1 MDVTAVCPPTDLSQ
15 PSDSPPLD
23 YQPRRADRP
32 LPVRY
37 MPQLDALRALAVLA
51 VWFEHWGI
59 KDLPGLRYVPWGQ
72 FGVWLF
78 FVLSGF
84 LITGILLRAREGVER
99 ARQTGTPGGLMAA
112 ARSFYA
118 RRFLRILPI
127 YYITL
132 FATVFVFHFPGMRK
146 VFWWHLAYATNFR
159 VALDAATF
167 PNQGGFHFW
176 TLAVEEQ
183 FYLLWPAL
191 ILLVPKRL
199 VLKTV
204 FLALAGGLVFRVVC
218 VLIGQR
224 GAAGVWPFACFD
236 LFAFGA
242 ALAAF
247 GDAPS
252 TGSGQAARYHQ
263 TGAAFCRWCA
273 RLGTP
278 ALLILLAAAAWHL
291 RHGSPGVL
299 TANLLLDPLAAG
311 AVFAALIAR
320 TARGFTG
327 VGKALLEFPPLL
339 YLGRISYGLYIYHN
353 FMQRLLPQF
362 FSHLHVTLPANLPV
376 QFGIR
381 AAATVLVASASWYLI
396 EKPINGLKKYFEYG
410 KPASTKGVPPSLQT
424 LPPPVPIPDSAA

>member
-1 MDVTAVCPPTDLSQ
+1 MDVTVVRPVSDLSQ
-15 PSDSPPLD
+15 PSDAPPVD

-37 MPQLDALRALAVLA
+37 MPQLDALRALAVFA

-59 KDLPGLRYVPWGQ
+59 KELPGLRYVPWGQ

-99 ARQTGTPGGLMAA
+99 ARLAGSSGSLWAA
-112 ARSFYA
+112 TRSFYA

-132 FATVFVFHFPGMRK
+132 FVTVFVLHYPGMRK
-146 VFWWHLAYATNFR
+146 VFWWHLDYATNFR
-159 VALDAATF
+159 VALNASSF
-167 PNQGGFHFW
+167 PDQGGFHFW

-191 ILLVPKRL
+191 ILLVPKRH
-199 VLKTV
+199 VLKTIFV
-204 FLALAGGLVFRVVC
+204 ALAGGLVFRVLC
-218 VLIGQR
+218 VLIDQR

-236 LFAFGA
+236 LFAYGA

-247 GDAPS
+247 GDD
-252 TGSGQAARYHQ
+252 ARYHQ
-263 TGAAFCRWCA
+263 AGAAFCRWCA

-278 ALLILLAAAAWHL
+278 ALILLLAAGAWHL
-291 RHGSPGVL
+291 RQGKPGVL

-327 VGKALLEFPPLL
+327 VGKAILEFTPLL

-353 FMQRLLPQF
+353 FMQRLLPQVF
-362 FSHLHVTLPANLPV
+362 DRLHVAPPTNLGV
-376 QFGIR
+376 QFAAR

-396 EKPINGLKKYFEYG
+396 EKPINGLKKFFEYA
-410 KPASTKGVPPSLQT
+410 KPSASKGIPSPQT
-424 LPPPVPIPDSAA
+424 LPPSAPVPDAAA